1 MKKLVYF
8 IPVIV
13 SVILGVISWCLLPD
27 VVAVQ
32 IGLDGQVSNTMP
44 KIFAIIIPVAITIVG
59 SIISVKDDQSKS
71 KGIILSLIG
80 LVVMV
85 LTLVFNR

>member
-44 KIFAIIIPVAITIVG
+44 KIFAIIISVAITIVG

-80 LVVMV
+80 LAVMV

>member
-44 KIFAIIIPVAITIVG
+44 KIFAIIIPVTITIVG

-80 LVVMV
+80 LAVMV

>member
-80 LVVMV
+80 LAVMV